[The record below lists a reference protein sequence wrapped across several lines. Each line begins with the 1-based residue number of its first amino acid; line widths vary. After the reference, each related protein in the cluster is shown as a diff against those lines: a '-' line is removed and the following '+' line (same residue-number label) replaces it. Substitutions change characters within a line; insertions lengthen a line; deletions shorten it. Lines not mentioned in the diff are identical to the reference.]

1 MKLYEIS
8 NQFSNL
14 FEQLDAISSYEPSK
28 TNSGLYADDDGNVII
43 DLEAY
48 KEDMITAL
56 FDTLDGIEQEL
67 ERKHVF
73 VTDCTKEYE
82 GQVKGVGDSIIIK
95 GAGDVT
101 LSNYAD
107 GEVHAFS
114 TPETITG
121 TNAIMTIKHISQFNF
136 MVGDI
141 DKEQG
146 ANGAVSIYTKQAAE
160 KIANEQDILVAS
172 MAADPL
178 ALYDH
183 DAAAQITVD
192 NVLQTIDNGIQML
205 WQNDVPAN
213 ERLVLTVSPR
223 FYMILKQKYMALD
236 TDNSEMLKRGAVA
249 MYGNVDVKLSNNV
262 YTSNNGAQDKIMLR
276 TAKAI
281 AFANPLTRTEPY
293 RPDAYMADAIRGE
306 SLYDAKLIRPKQM
319 VVLNCKYA

>member
-1 MKLYEIS
+1 M
-8 NQFSNL
+8 
-14 FEQLDAISSYEPSK
+14 SYK
-28 TNSGLYADDDGNVII
+28 NF
-43 DLEAY
+43 
-48 KEDMITAL
+48 KETVWAA
-56 FDTLDGIEQEL
+56 GIEQEL

-101 LSNYAD
+101 LNNYAD

-141 DKEQG
+141 DMEQG

-236 TDNSEMLKRGAVA
+236 TDNSEMIKRGAVA
-249 MYGNVDVKLSNNV
+249 MYGNVDIKLSNNV
-262 YTSNNGAQDKIMLR
+262 YTSNSGAQDKIMLR
-276 TAKAI
+276 TTKAI

>member
-1 MKLYEIS
+1 M
-8 NQFSNL
+8 
-14 FEQLDAISSYEPSK
+14 SYK
-28 TNSGLYADDDGNVII
+28 NF
-43 DLEAY
+43 
-48 KEDMITAL
+48 KETVWAA
-56 FDTLDGIEQEL
+56 GIEQEL

-249 MYGNVDVKLSNNV
+249 MYGNVDIKLSNNV
-262 YTSNNGAQDKIMLR
+262 YTSNSGAQDKIMLR
-276 TAKAI
+276 TTKAI